1 MNTKAGWG
9 RTVKAA
15 FPYTVPVMTGY
26 LVLSA
31 AYGVLMQ
38 SKGYGP
44 LWSTLTSALAFSGS
58 MQYAA
63 VILFAGTFDPL
74 AALIFSI
81 TINARYIFC
90 SIGVLNRFA
99 AAGPFRP
106 FLYFALSDESFALAS
121 PLLFRKGHPK
131 LIDELTPLIPPAVI
145 GLLVVYSLKD
155 VNLASGAHGL
165 PELIAIAVTAGV
177 HLWRKNMILTIIL
190 GTAVYMLL
198 TQLVFA

>member
-38 SKGYGP
+38 S
-44 LWSTLTSALAFSGS
+44 
-58 MQYAA
+58 
-63 VILFAGTFDPL
+63 
-74 AALIFSI
+74 
-81 TINARYIFC
+81 
-90 SIGVLNRFA
+90 
-99 AAGPFRP
+99 
-106 FLYFALSDESFALAS
+106 
-121 PLLFRKGHPK
+121 KGHPK

>member
-1 MNTKAGWG
+1 MTM
-9 RTVKAA
+9 T
-15 FPYTVPVMTGY
+15 PV
-26 LVLSA
+26 
-31 AYGVLMQ
+31 Q
-38 SKGYGP
+38 
-44 LWSTLTSALAFSGS
+44 TLITILALA
-58 MQYAA
+58 
-63 VILFAGTFDPL
+63 LGTL
-74 AALIFSI
+74 ITRAL
-81 TINARYIFC
+81 
-90 SIGVLNRFA
+90 
-99 AAGPFRP
+99 P
-106 FLYFALSDESFALAS
+106 

-177 HLWRKNMILTIIL
+177 QLWKKNMILTIIL